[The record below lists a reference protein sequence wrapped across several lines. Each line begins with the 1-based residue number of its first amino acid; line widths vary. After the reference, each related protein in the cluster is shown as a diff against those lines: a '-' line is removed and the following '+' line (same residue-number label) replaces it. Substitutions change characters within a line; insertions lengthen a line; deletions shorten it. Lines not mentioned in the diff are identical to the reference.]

1 MSRKILAFL
10 VMVVMLA
17 GIFTACGSAPAA
29 PAAADTKA
37 ADSTAKAAEPE
48 AKKDLTFVIMVK
60 RADEPW
66 FQVESKGFEEAAK
79 AKGVK
84 AIVMDNKM
92 DPNAFLTNMD
102 NAIAQ
107 KVDGIAV
114 CIPDQ
119 KMSKAA
125 VDKAKAAGIPI
136 IAVDDTLIDESGKEL
151 APFVGMN
158 GGKIGVQVGE
168 WLAEEINKAGWLKD
182 SNKKVGVA
190 AITYDQLSVIKE
202 RTDGSKKA
210 LLEKCEGLKPE
221 QIFEANYKNTDA
233 VGSLEAMQGL
243 ITSHP
248 EITNW
253 VIYSGNDEGVVGAV
267 RALEQAGKDKDA
279 IGCGLGA
286 GLAKGEFEKAN
297 PTAFK
302 ASCALDSASHG
313 KICLD
318 ELYDFVT
325 SKKEI
330 PAVTNSSGNIVTR
343 DNYKDVLK

>member
-1 MSRKILAFL
+1 MVKKILAVA
-10 VMVVMLA
+10 VMVLMLTSVFVGCNKTENA
-17 GIFTACGSAPAA
+17 QTGTPDKTVEKTAQV
-29 PAAADTKA
+29 T
-37 ADSTAKAAEPE
+37 EN
-48 AKKDLTFVIMVK
+48 KDLTFVIMVK

-66 FQVESKGFEEAAK
+66 FQVESKGFEDAAN

-84 AIVMDNKM
+84 AIMMDNKM
-92 DPNAFLTNMD
+92 DPNAFLTNID

-107 KVDGIAV
+107 KVAGIAV

-136 IAVDDTLIDESGKEL
+136 IAVDDSLIDEAGNAL
-151 APFVGMN
+151 APYVGMDAK
-158 GGKIGVQVGE
+158 KIGIQVGE
-168 WLAEEINKAGWLKD
+168 WLAEEVNKAGWMKD
-182 SNKKVGVA
+182 SSKKVGIA
-190 AITYDQLSVIKE
+190 AMTYDQVSVIKD
-202 RTDGSKKA
+202 RTDGSRQA
-210 LLEKCEGLKPE
+210 LLEKCEGLKAE

-253 VIYSGNDEGVVGAV
+253 IIYAGNDEGVVGAV

-286 GLAKGEFEKAN
+286 GLAKGEFEKEKA
-297 PTAFK
+297 TAFK
-302 ASCALDSASHG
+302 ASVAISSADHG

-318 ELYDFVT
+318 LLYDYAVNKT
-325 SKKEI
+325 EI
-330 PAVTNSSGNIVTR
+330 PMVTNSSGTIVTR
-343 DNYKDVLK
+343 DNYKEVLK